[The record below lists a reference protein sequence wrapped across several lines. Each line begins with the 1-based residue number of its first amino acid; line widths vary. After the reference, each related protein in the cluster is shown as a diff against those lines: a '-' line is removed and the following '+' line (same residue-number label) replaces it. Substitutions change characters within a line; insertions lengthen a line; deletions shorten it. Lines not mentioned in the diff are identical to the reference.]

1 MMCERIEELLSAY
14 LEAELGPADKA
25 EVAAHLA
32 ACPACAEFAGLM
44 KEALEATAGFPEV
57 EPPPA
62 LLARL
67 YEIPERAG
75 RRKSFARTVFEAL
88 ARPAL
93 QPVYAAATAVLIV
106 LSFVLFHPEGRGIRK
121 KIDIGLHHGIGTV
134 EKLWADAGTLKGQVG
149 AFAGDVVKSFNTL
162 GLLGDKEEKK

>member
-1 MMCERIEELLSAY
+1 MTCERIEELLSAY
-14 LEAELGPADKA
+14 LEDELAPAEKA

-44 KEALEATAGFPEV
+44 KEALEATAGFPDL
-57 EPPPA
+57 EPSPA
-62 LLARL
+62 LVARL
-67 YEIPERAG
+67 YGIPEKAG
-75 RRKSFARTVFEAL
+75 SRKSFLRTVFEGL
-88 ARPAL
+88 TRPAL
-93 QPVYAAATAVLIV
+93 QPVYAAATAILIV
-106 LSFVLFHPEGRGIRK
+106 LSFVIFHPEGQGIRK

-162 GLLGDKEEKK
+162 GLLGDHDKQK